1 MCGCEG
7 GGVGVEW
14 GRVATSWCEAEV
26 GGRVEG
32 GRAPGGEGD
41 PD

>member
-7 GGVGVEW
+7 GGVGMEW
-14 GRVATSWCEAEV
+14 GRVEAEV

-32 GRAPGGEGD
+32 GRDPGGEGG